1 MLVVPVP
8 VPVAVAVDVAKSQKF
23 TRLNPEKF
31 PIQSLGT
38 SC

>member
-1 MLVVPVP
+1 MLV
-8 VPVAVAVDVAKSQKF
+8 VPVAVAVDVVTSQKF
-23 TRLNPEKF
+23 SRLKPTKF